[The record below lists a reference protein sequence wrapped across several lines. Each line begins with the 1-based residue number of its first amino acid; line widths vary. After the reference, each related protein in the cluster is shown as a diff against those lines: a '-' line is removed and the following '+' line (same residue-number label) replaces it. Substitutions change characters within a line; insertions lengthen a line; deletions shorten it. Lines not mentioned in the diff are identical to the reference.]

1 MDSVF
6 LPSNLSSNKRQILL
20 TISGGVFSIHL
31 QLLFILFEIF
41 EVWTDLFVQFSFTSH
56 FFQNLLQTFW
66 HIGNM
71 NYHLRLSFEIWSKF
85 LFYFQCLFILFGK
98 FKMWTALIDHSS
110 YYLKCELYI
119 PKSCSH
125 PLACEWMVSWR

>member
-85 LFYFQCLFILFGK
+85 LFYFQCLFILFGI
-98 FKMWTALIDHSS
+98 FKMWTALIDQLQLSLTLFVLFEMWTIYS
-110 YYLKCELYI
+110 KILF
-119 PKSCSH
+119 P
-125 PLACEWMVSWR
+125 PFGR